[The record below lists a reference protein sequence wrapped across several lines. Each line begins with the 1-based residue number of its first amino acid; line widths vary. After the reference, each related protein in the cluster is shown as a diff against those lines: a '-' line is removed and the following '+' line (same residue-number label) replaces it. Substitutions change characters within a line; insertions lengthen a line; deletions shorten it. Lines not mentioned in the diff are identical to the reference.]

1 MYYIGKKGIKL
12 PCESIFLV
20 KVSLLIKYDFEI
32 NVLIFLLEKPLRE
45 IMDYIGIYMIYIFIT
60 CCNIF
65 KNENPGNHSF
75 HTFAL
80 HHIITSC

>member
-12 PCESIFLV
+12 PCESLFLV

-45 IMDYIGIYMIYIFIT
+45 IMDYIGIYI
-60 CCNIF
+60 
-65 KNENPGNHSF
+65 
-75 HTFAL
+75 
-80 HHIITSC
+80 

>member
-45 IMDYIGIYMIYIFIT
+45 TMDYIGIYIYDLYIY
-60 CCNIF
+60 NM
-65 KNENPGNHSF
+65 S
-75 HTFAL
+75 
-80 HHIITSC
+80 